1 MLILLLVLQEKMVY
15 ALTAS
20 DRLVT
25 ESNNNEVD
33 SLQNPLEK
41 LHTPP
46 YIQTSIRY
54 DFLTQRYILEKRIGS
69 TLLSEPV
76 YMTFDEYKRYNQQQN
91 QTSYFRERNSLTYN
105 PSQSPQRYQLP
116 QRKKKR
122 DPMESVFGPGGLQ
135 ITTNGYIQ
143 VGAGFKRNI
152 INNPTLP
159 QRARR
164 RTYFDFDQDIDINM
178 NAKVGEKINFDINY
192 DSEAGFDMDSKKIKL
207 AYTGMRMI

>member
-1 MLILLLVLQEKMVY
+1 LQEKMVY

-122 DPMESVFGPGGLQ
+122 DPMESVFGPYLPRYVCC
-135 ITTNGYIQ
+135 TALPELFS
-143 VGAGFKRNI
+143 AGSHIHNSYSY
-152 INNPTLP
+152 NPNP
-159 QRARR
+159 
-164 RTYFDFDQDIDINM
+164 D
-178 NAKVGEKINFDINY
+178 G
-192 DSEAGFDMDSKKIKL
+192 
-207 AYTGMRMI
+207 

>member
-1 MLILLLVLQEKMVY
+1 MQEKMVY

-122 DPMESVFGPGGLQ
+122 EGRS
-135 ITTNGYIQ
+135 
-143 VGAGFKRNI
+143 
-152 INNPTLP
+152 
-159 QRARR
+159 
-164 RTYFDFDQDIDINM
+164 
-178 NAKVGEKINFDINY
+178 
-192 DSEAGFDMDSKKIKL
+192 
-207 AYTGMRMI
+207 